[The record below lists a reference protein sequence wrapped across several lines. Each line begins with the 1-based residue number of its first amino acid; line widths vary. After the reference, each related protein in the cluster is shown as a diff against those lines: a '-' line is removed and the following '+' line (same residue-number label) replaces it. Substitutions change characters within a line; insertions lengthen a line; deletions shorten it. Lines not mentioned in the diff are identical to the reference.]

1 MLDGALRARLS
12 VHALKALPPGARL
25 LASRPMS
32 LQPSGDL
39 TPKSAAPTDARRL
52 GARGRTPP
60 HERTAAE
67 KINRAKWDAIEA
79 DADFKKLL
87 AAKARFIIPA
97 SIFFV
102 VYYFTLPIL
111 VGWWPDLM
119 KKEVLG
125 KVNLAYLF
133 ALSQFFMAWGLAF
146 IYVKAAAGWP
156 KAAPAVLAKFKTRS
170 PI

>member
-1 MLDGALRARLS
+1 
-12 VHALKALPPGARL
+12 
-25 LASRPMS
+25 MS

-39 TPKSAAPTDARRL
+39 TPQSAAPTDVAPL
-52 GARGRTPP
+52 GRSGPRPA
-60 HERTAAE
+60 HERTAADE
-67 KINRAKWDAIEA
+67 ISLAKWDAIEG
-79 DADFKKLL
+79 DADFRKLL

-97 SIFFV
+97 TIFFV

-125 KVNLAYLF
+125 KINVAYVF

-146 IYVKAAAGWP
+146 LYVKAAAGWD
-156 KAAPAVLAKFKTRS
+156 KSAAALLTKFSKH
-170 PI
+170 